1 MGGVQSATVNRSSL
15 QAGPCQNNV
24 ALIQQELIKAP
35 EFTGKF
41 YVRLNTL
48 EQVDISGATTRCKAG
63 IYLTDVNT
71 GFTKQENRLVTLLTD
86 NNATTVQAIGPDDA
100 ATPYFSPAEIQK
112 YYNDLHSYNAGWTAF
127 RWKTDENY
135 EPPMPKWGDPIFT
148 SNVKIYNDLFRNVL
162 RKTGSTPLDLQAME
176 SASGSVPGYTVVNSF
191 YQQYLSPLPA
201 DPVPPSPRILTVP
214 VMNVPP
220 AAASGSGPSASAS
233 AAAAVVTAAAVNN
246 MQAQANN
253 FEKYNIY
260 VNPDSADYDPPQ
272 LGDNYETVLTKYNK
286 SYDIALSKINLSGMQ
301 TAGSGIPELN
311 RRLARRIDGT
321 GQMYYVPDA
330 ILPETGIPK
339 SDRYKTYNFNE
350 RQQYLIDYSPVTGPE
365 RDLLV
370 KNFCN
375 SLGYETYRDGLTGC
389 SPGDCCAPM
398 SPAPQY
404 NKEEAAIERAARQ
417 AASASA
423 SAIEPFTATASASAP
438 SASASANSKCSTGF
452 SLAGRTT
459 TISVPRPPITL
470 DPTQAMFVYRT
481 TRPTDSKCASK
492 SADSAIDTAAIQ
504 DLYKQLRP
512 SLIKELQQNLKGN
525 KLFELR
531 CPAAAAAEQ

>member
-1 MGGVQSATVNRSSL
+1 MGGVQSATVNMSSL
-15 QAGPCQNNV
+15 QSGPCKDSV
-24 ALIQQELIKAP
+24 ALVQQELIKAP
-35 EFTGKF
+35 EFNGKF
-41 YVRLNTL
+41 YVHLNTL
-48 EQVDISGATTRCKAG
+48 EQVDISGQTTRCKAG
-63 IYLTDVNT
+63 LFLTDVNT
-71 GFTKQENRLVTLLTD
+71 GFTKQENRVVTLLTA
-86 NNATTVQAIGPDDA
+86 NNATTVQAIGPDV
-100 ATPYFSPAEIQK
+100 ATSTTNTAPYFSPAEIRK
-112 YYNDLHSYNAGWTAF
+112 YYEDLHSYNAGWTAF
-127 RWKTDENY
+127 RWKTVDNY

-148 SNVKIYNDLFRNVL
+148 SSVKIYNNLFRNVL
-162 RKTGSTPLDLQAME
+162 RKTSTTPLDLQAME

-191 YQQYLSPLPA
+191 YQKYLSPLPA

-214 VMNVPP
+214 VMNV
-220 AAASGSGPSASAS
+220 ATAGGSGSGPSAS
-233 AAAAVVTAAAVNN
+233 VVTAAAVNN

-253 FEKYNIY
+253 LEKYNIY
-260 VNPDSADYDPPQ
+260 VGPSSPDYDPPQ

-286 SYDIALSKINLSGMQ
+286 SYDIAVSNINLNGMQ

-311 RRLARRIDGT
+311 RRLARRIDGK

-330 ILPETGIPK
+330 VLPETGIPK

-350 RQQYLIDYSPVTGPE
+350 RQQYLIDYSPVTGPD

-375 SLGYETYRDGLTGC
+375 SLGYEEYRDGLAGC

-398 SPAPQY
+398 SSAPQY
-404 NKEEAAIERAARQ
+404 NKEEAAIERAARL
-417 AASASA
+417 SASA
-423 SAIEPFTATASASAP
+423 SSIEPFT
-438 SASASANSKCSTGF
+438 ASASANSKCGTGF
-452 SLAGRTT
+452 SLTGRTT

-481 TRPTDSKCASK
+481 TRPTDSPASKCASSK
-492 SADSAIDTAAIQ
+492 PADPIIDTSAIQ

-531 CPAAAAAEQ
+531 CPASAAAAAAEQ